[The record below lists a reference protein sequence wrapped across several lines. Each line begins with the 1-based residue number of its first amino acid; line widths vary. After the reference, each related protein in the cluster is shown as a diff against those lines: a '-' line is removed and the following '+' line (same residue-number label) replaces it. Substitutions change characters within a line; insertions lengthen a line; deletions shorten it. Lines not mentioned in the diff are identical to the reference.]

1 MLVFF
6 AVVLSLSLTSAF
18 ADRVPRSCGACEPS
32 LCDALPEVGCK
43 SGTIFDSCGC
53 CSLCAAGEGEPC
65 RGRGTT
71 AKRCAS
77 GLECVKSDKN
87 KKTKLGVCAC
97 KTKYEVC
104 GSDGVTYKTGCDL
117 KVASLKAVNEEKPEI
132 KVLNK
137 GKCATAPVI
146 VTAPGEVY
154 NVTGSQVYLSCEAIG
169 IPTPVITWKKVP
181 EGSIVR
187 SLGLLNPHFSQV
199 TSGKQRMELLPGDR
213 DNLAIQTRGGPE
225 KHEVTGWVLISPLTK
240 EEAGSYECHAVNAKG
255 EASAVGTIH
264 VVESIDD
271 IPVKKVAKD
280 DEL

>member
-6 AVVLSLSLTSAF
+6 AVVFSLSLASAS

-32 LCDALPEVGCK
+32 LCDPLPEVGCK

-117 KVASLKAVNEEKPEI
+117 KVASLKAVSEEKPEI

-169 IPTPVITWKKVP
+169 IPTPVITWKK
-181 EGSIVR
+181 
-187 SLGLLNPHFSQV
+187 V